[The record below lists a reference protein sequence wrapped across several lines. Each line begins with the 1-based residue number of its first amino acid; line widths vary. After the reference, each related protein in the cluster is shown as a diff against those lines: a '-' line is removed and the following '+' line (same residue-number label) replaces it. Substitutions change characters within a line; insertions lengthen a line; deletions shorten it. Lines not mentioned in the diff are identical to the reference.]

1 MINKNILFLAAA
13 NMVALFATAKTNF
26 PDAVPAD
33 TSRVIDIE
41 EVVVV
46 ASPKENFKLREQPSS
61 VTLFSRENMERFGIK
76 SIKNLT
82 SYARNLFIPD
92 YGSRMTSAIY
102 IRGIGSR
109 INTPAVGLYLDN
121 MPVIDKSSF
130 DFFMLDIDRVDVLNG
145 PQATLYGRN
154 SMGGLYHTALRFA
167 PLTNHIP
174 HFMVQNALNA
184 WGAEREMPH
193 FASRTFDDLY
203 NDEVK
208 QKKDPQ

>member
-61 VTLFSRENMERFGIK
+61 VTLFSRENMECLGIK

-92 YGSRMTSAIY
+92 YGSRTNQHTR
-102 IRGIGSR
+102 RGFVLRQHAG
-109 INTPAVGLYLDN
+109 
-121 MPVIDKSSF
+121 
-130 DFFMLDIDRVDVLNG
+130 DRQKL
-145 PQATLYGRN
+145 
-154 SMGGLYHTALRFA
+154 LRLFYA
-167 PLTNHIP
+167 RH
-174 HFMVQNALNA
+174 
-184 WGAEREMPH
+184 
-193 FASRTFDDLY
+193 
-203 NDEVK
+203 
-208 QKKDPQ
+208 

>member
-61 VTLFSRENMERFGIK
+61 VTLFSREDMERFGIK

-154 SMGGLYHTALRFA
+154 SMGGLIRTYTVNPMKKQGTMIKL
-167 PLTNHIP
+167 
-174 HFMVQNALNA
+174 
-184 WGAEREMPH
+184 GATG
-193 FASRTFDDLY
+193 RTTGRRVSAITRQKI
-203 NDEVK
+203 NDRLAFSLGGYYSAEN
-208 QKKDPQ
+208 